1 MCGICG
7 ELTFEAGAPVRAG
20 VLASMRDRLVH
31 RGPDDEGLFVSG
43 SGRAGL
49 AFRRLRI
56 IDLSAAAN
64 QPMSNEDGTVRV
76 VFNGEIYNFR
86 DLRAE
91 LERRGH
97 LFRSHADT
105 EVLVHLYEER
115 GPSFVD
121 AIDGMFAIAVWD
133 ERAGRL
139 VLARDRAGKKPL
151 FYYRDPRR
159 LVFGSEIKALFA
171 HPDVPVRIDE
181 TTLRGF
187 FVHGYV
193 QHPGTLYHGVRQ
205 VDPATVAVVEL
216 DGRLAER
223 KYWRLEYPEASAP
236 SRVSRAEGRARV
248 RQLVTEAVARR
259 LVSDVPLG
267 AFLSGGIDSTVVVG
281 LMSRLTTEPVKTFS
295 IGFEGDPAYDETA
308 AARRVA
314 VGFGTDHTEFRVR
327 PSAVDLV
334 DRLIWHHDGPFGDS
348 SAIPTY
354 LVSELT
360 RGHVTVVLTGD
371 GGDEVFAGYVRF
383 AAALAAERLPRA
395 LGPLLRAGLR
405 ALPSAP
411 NERHLFARARRFAK
425 FMDAPLLERLD
436 SWNSLFQDDVA
447 DILQP
452 DVLRAAAGVEAFAA
466 DPASRRIS
474 PLSRMLE
481 ANFAT
486 YLPGDLLVKTD
497 RCTMANS
504 LEARCPLLDTAL
516 VEYVAGLPDE
526 WKLDGRRTK
535 AILRDAFA
543 DLIPP
548 EVDRRPKTG
557 FGVPLDAWFRGELR
571 DYARDTLLGPS
582 ARWRPYLRADGV
594 QRLVDAH
601 QSGRANHGH
610 RLWVLIC
617 FERWLQQLPSW
628 TASGQPQDHA
638 TRSA

>member
-1 MCGICG
+1 
-7 ELTFEAGAPVRAG
+7 
-20 VLASMRDRLVH
+20 
-31 RGPDDEGLFVSG
+31 
-43 SGRAGL
+43 
-49 AFRRLRI
+49 
-56 IDLSAAAN
+56 
-64 QPMSNEDGTVRV
+64 
-76 VFNGEIYNFR
+76 
-86 DLRAE
+86 
-91 LERRGH
+91 
-97 LFRSHADT
+97 
-105 EVLVHLYEER
+105 
-115 GPSFVD
+115 
-121 AIDGMFAIAVWD
+121 
-133 ERAGRL
+133 
-139 VLARDRAGKKPL
+139 
-151 FYYRDPRR
+151 
-159 LVFGSEIKALFA
+159 
-171 HPDVPVRIDE
+171 
-181 TTLRGF
+181 
-187 FVHGYV
+187 
-193 QHPGTLYHGVRQ
+193 
-205 VDPATVAVVEL
+205 
-216 DGRLAER
+216 
-223 KYWRLEYPEASAP
+223 
-236 SRVSRAEGRARV
+236 
-248 RQLVTEAVARR
+248 
-259 LVSDVPLG
+259 
-267 AFLSGGIDSTVVVG
+267 
-281 LMSRLTTEPVKTFS
+281 
-295 IGFEGDPAYDETA
+295 
-308 AARRVA
+308 
-314 VGFGTDHTEFRVR
+314 VR

-360 RGHVTVVLTGD
+360 RQHVTVVLTGD

-411 NERHLFARARRFAK
+411 NERHLLARARRFAK

-436 SWNSLFQDDVA
+436 RWNSLFQDDVT

-452 DVLRAAAGVEAFAA
+452 DVLRAAAGVGAFAA
-466 DPASRRIS
+466 DPGSGRIS
-474 PLSRMLE
+474 PLSRMLD

-516 VEYVAGLPDE
+516 VEYVAGLPDA

-535 AILRDAFA
+535 AILRDAFS

-582 ARWRPYLRADGV
+582 ARWGPYLRADGV